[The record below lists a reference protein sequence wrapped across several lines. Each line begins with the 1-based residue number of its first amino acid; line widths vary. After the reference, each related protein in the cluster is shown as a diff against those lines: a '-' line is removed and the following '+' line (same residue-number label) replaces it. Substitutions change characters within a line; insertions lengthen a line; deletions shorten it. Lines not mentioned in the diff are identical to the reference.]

1 MGMSEQIEQTTLRI
15 ASLPGDGIGP
25 EVNAE
30 ALKVL
35 SAAVEAEGVKLDVAE
50 QLIGGHAIDATGSP
64 LPERTL
70 DAVRSA
76 EDRKS
81 TRLNSS
87 HVAHLVCRPLL
98 A

>member
-35 SAAVEAEGVKLDVAE
+35 SAAVEAEGVKLDVA
-50 QLIGGHAIDATGSP
+50 AA
-64 LPERTL
+64 
-70 DAVRSA
+70 
-76 EDRKS
+76 
-81 TRLNSS
+81 
-87 HVAHLVCRPLL
+87 
-98 A
+98 